1 MNTFSPTRSHHRR
14 SSDTRHRSAFSL
26 IELLLVLVILAVLA
40 ALIMPRFTNR
50 SEQARITAT
59 RSDIKTIETALA
71 TFEIDNGRYPST
83 SEGLAALM
91 QAPAGLESWNG
102 PYLSNTEFK
111 DPWGNAYLYVSPGQN
126 NSEGY
131 DLYSAGPNAS
141 EGDDDDI
148 TNW

>member
-1 MNTFSPTRSHHRR
+1 MNTCKHPSSSPAHFGRR
-14 SSDTRHRSAFSL
+14 GRRAFSL

-50 SEQARITAT
+50 SEQARVTAAK
-59 RSDIKTIETALA
+59 SDIKTIETALA
-71 TFEIDNGRYPST
+71 TFEIDNGRFPST

-91 QAPAGLESWNG
+91 QAPAGLDAWNG
-102 PYLSNTEFK
+102 PYLSKTEFK
-111 DPWGNAYLYVSPGQN
+111 DPWGNAYLYVSPGQQ

-141 EGDDDDI
+141 QGDDDDI